1 MAAIGRI
8 SGERIITIMGEN
20 SCEIQVVVTGRLPG
34 SAPRQAP
41 RGRYERRGEERRED
55 RRGSQP
61 RERVGRGYNLENN
74 ILSAEACIK
83 FPVSPG
89 NLESDRDR
97 RQERQK
103 EERKERD
110 RERPPRVLNQKYNL
124 PVNSSARY

>member
-1 MAAIGRI
+1 MRDSGSSDGPAAWIG
-8 SGERIITIMGEN
+8 S
-20 SCEIQVVVTGRLPG
+20 
-34 SAPRQAP
+34 SAGPAGKVR
-41 RGRYERRGEERRED
+41 EERKGED

-103 EERKERD
+103 EERKEKD

-124 PVNSSARY
+124 PVNSFARY